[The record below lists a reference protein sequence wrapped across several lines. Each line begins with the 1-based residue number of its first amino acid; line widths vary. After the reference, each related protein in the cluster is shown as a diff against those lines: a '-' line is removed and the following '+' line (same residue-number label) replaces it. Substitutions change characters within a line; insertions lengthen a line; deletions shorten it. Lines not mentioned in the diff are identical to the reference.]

1 MDLMECK
8 FTVSSVHMM
17 SFHAQFSLRGAV
29 TQLASKPTANVQL
42 SAAVLKRNSSSPTRE
57 LPLDC
62 EGWVKMGLQGEAL
75 KPLTDKSVPGV
86 TCMPPCEDVRSAAP
100 SSPAFNPTAA

>member
-8 FTVSSVHMM
+8 LTVSSVHTM
-17 SFHAQFSLRGAV
+17 SFHAQFSLRGAI
-29 TQLASKPTANVQL
+29 TQPASKPTANVQL
-42 SAAVLKRNSSSPTRE
+42 SAAVLKHNSSSRE